1 MSVKI
6 VRLINNEEVIGKVQE
21 KKNSVT
27 IENGAVI
34 VPVGEGRMAMVPWL
48 PHAKESKVELN
59 SDKILFT
66 FEPIVELANE
76 YSSRM
81 GSGLVM
87 PTPGKLPTP
96 DLSGLRLT
104 ED

>member
-6 VRLINNEEVIGKVQE
+6 VRLMNNEEVIGKVEQ
-21 KKNSVT
+21 KKNSLT

-48 PHAKESKVELN
+48 PHAKESKIEL
-59 SDKILFT
+59 SMDRVMFV

-76 YSSRM
+76 YSTRL

-87 PTPGKLPTP
+87 PTPGQAPIP
-96 DLSGLRLT
+96 ELSGLRLS
-104 ED
+104 DD

>member
-6 VRLINNEEVIGKVQE
+6 VRLMNNEEVIGKVQE

-59 SDKILFT
+59 LDKILFT
-66 FEPIVELANE
+66 FEPIVELADE
-76 YSSRM
+76 YSR
-81 GSGLVM
+81 
-87 PTPGKLPTP
+87 P
-96 DLSGLRLT
+96 
-104 ED
+104 